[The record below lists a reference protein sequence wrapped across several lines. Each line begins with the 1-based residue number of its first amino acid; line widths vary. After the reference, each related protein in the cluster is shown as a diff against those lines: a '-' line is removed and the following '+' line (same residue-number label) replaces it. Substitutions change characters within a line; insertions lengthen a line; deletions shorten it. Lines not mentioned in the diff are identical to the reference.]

1 MLDRADIHCS
11 WISHAVLDLIP
22 TPIPDVPGGE
32 VIRDP
37 GLGVFCDNALDM
49 VIPLWPKAS
58 VEMQAVMVKSAMRKL
73 NELGLVG
80 VHDAST
86 VPGQVELYNTLA
98 DSDDW
103 TVRIY
108 SMLECDARNTFCPQN
123 ANNIARADGRFTVRS
138 VKLFADGAL
147 GSWGSAMLEPYSDHP
162 WTSGSLLINGSSLAT
177 VAKLWAARGFQ
188 VNIHAIGDLANR
200 NSIDA
205 LEAALKQECPEAD
218 GDDLYKCQARFRHR
232 IEHAQIIHPD
242 DQARMHKL
250 RIIPSI
256 QPTHATSDMKYAEDR
271 LGPKRTAEEAYRMKS
286 LLDIDPILGS
296 DFPVEPPNPFQ
307 GIYAAVTRLS
317 PHTGTAPDGSKS
329 GWHLEEALSLDEAL
343 WGFTGSPAYGAFME
357 GKAGQ
362 ITKGAFAD
370 WVVLDA
376 SLESLSTEDLRNV
389 KVRETWVAGNRVYY
403 REGGDQE
410 QEQAEL

>member
-1 MLDRADIHCS
+1 MVDRADIHCS
-11 WISHAVLDLIP
+11 WISQAVLDLLP
-22 TPIPDVPGGE
+22 SSIPDVPGGE
-32 VIRDP
+32 VIREP
-37 GLGVFCDNALDM
+37 GLGVFCDNALDLVM
-49 VIPLWPKAS
+49 PLWPKPGI
-58 VEMQAVMVKSAMRKL
+58 EMQTEAVKTAMKKL
-73 NELGLVG
+73 NEVGLVG

-86 VPGQVELYNTLA
+86 FPGQVELYKTLA

-108 SMLECDARNTFCPQN
+108 SMLECDTRNTFCPN
-123 ANNIARADGRFTVRS
+123 DAIKVSRPDGRFTARS

-162 WTSGSLLINGSSLAT
+162 WTSGSLLINGSSLANI
-177 VAKLWAARGFQ
+177 AKLWAAHGFQ

-205 LEAALKQECPEAD
+205 LEAALKQECPEAL
-218 GDDLYKCQARFRHR
+218 GDDLYKCQAQFRHR
-232 IEHAQIIHPD
+232 VEHAQIIHPD
-242 DQARMHKL
+242 DQARMHRL

-271 LGPKRTAEEAYRMKS
+271 LGPQRTADEAYRMKS
-286 LLDIDPILGS
+286 FLNIDPILGS
-296 DFPVEPPNPFQ
+296 DFPVEPPNPFE
-307 GIYAAVTRLS
+307 GMYAAISRLN
-317 PHTGTAPDGSKS
+317 PHTGTAPDGSTN
-329 GWHLEEALSLDEAL
+329 GWYIEEALSLDEAL

-362 ITKGAFAD
+362 IRSGAFAD

-376 SLESLSTEDLRNV
+376 PLEDLSTDAIRKV
-389 KVRETWVAGNRVYY
+389 KVRETWVAGKRVYY
-403 REGGDQE
+403 RDDDETQDD
-410 QEQAEL
+410 EL